1 MTTAMHCDSLATTL
15 FKIMIVSLQPLQFGL
30 HMAILNAPMAYM
42 CCDVSED
49 CIKNWSSVIPGS
61 IYAFGGLLGSFC
73 VAHMIR
79 KFGVLKTLTI
89 ASILFAVGSANLA
102 FAHTQ
107 ATVICARIITG
118 VAAGVAIVASPI
130 FVSLNAPPSQK
141 GLFGTAT
148 QLNVNGGI
156 IIAQLLGTV
165 VPPRNWRWIMY
176 SALIVSV
183 ISMVLLMLVR
193 DTHPLEVQDHSS
205 SVSVTKL
212 IRDPGNSVWRNIAVS
227 LFAVQQLTGINAII
241 VYGVRVLGKVFPDQ
255 AKIVNLLVSVVNF
268 IATLASAT
276 FIARRGSRDVLIMS
290 LKAMGVFTAL
300 LAFAMHGQYQLLTVF
315 ALFLATISF
324 ALGIGPIPFSYIGE
338 VTPPEALNATQSLGT
353 MTSWVATFLVLA
365 AFPYCEKLLGADAF
379 YVFSVCTLAAS
390 VAFAKYLP
398 YHGYTGANEHTR
410 INSLTA

>member
-1 MTTAMHCDSLATTL
+1 MHCDSLATTL

-42 CCDVSED
+42 RCDISED
-49 CIKNWSSVIPGS
+49 CIKNWSSTIPGS
-61 IYAFGGLLGSFC
+61 IYAFGGLLGSFF
-73 VAHMIR
+73 VAHTIR
-79 KFGVLKTLTI
+79 KFGVHKTLTL
-89 ASILFAVGSANLA
+89 SSVLFAVGSAILA

-107 ATVICARIITG
+107 STVIIARIITG
-118 VAAGVAIVASPI
+118 VAAGIAIVASPI
-130 FVSLNAPPSQK
+130 FISLNAPPSQK
-141 GLFGTAT
+141 ALFGTAT

-176 SALIVSV
+176 ASLVVALI
-183 ISMVLLMLVR
+183 SMLLLV
-193 DTHPLEVQDHSS
+193 PVQDSHRLETEDHSNS
-205 SVSVTKL
+205 ISVSKL
-212 IRDPGNSVWRNIAVS
+212 LRDPGHSIWRNIAVS

-268 IATLASAT
+268 VATLASAT
-276 FIARRGSRDVLIMS
+276 IIAKRGTRDVLIMS
-290 LKAMGVFTAL
+290 LKSMGVFTAL
-300 LAFAMHGQYQLLTVF
+300 LAFAMHGQYQMLTVC

-338 VTPPEALNATQSLGT
+338 VTPREALNATQSLGT
-353 MTSWVATFLVLA
+353 MTSWISTFFVLA
-365 AFPYCEKLLGADAF
+365 AFPYCEKVLGADAF
-379 YVFSVCTLAAS
+379 YIFSVSTLVSS
-390 VAFAKYLP
+390 VAFSKYLP
-398 YHGYTGANEHTR
+398 YHGYTETNEHTR